1 MFCFMGK
8 KQRQNALGQPA
19 VKSLNSYYFNIRLRS
34 KENPHQ

>member
-8 KQRQNALGQPA
+8 KQRQNALRQPA